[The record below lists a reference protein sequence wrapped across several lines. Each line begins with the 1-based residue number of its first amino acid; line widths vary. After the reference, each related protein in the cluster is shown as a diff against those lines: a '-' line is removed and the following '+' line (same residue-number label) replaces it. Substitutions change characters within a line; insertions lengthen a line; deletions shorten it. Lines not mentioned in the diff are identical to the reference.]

1 MKCINCGCELPEGA
15 RFCGNCGAPQPEHQQ
30 EEQQSGQQVQQ
41 RFCPHCGG
49 ANDAD
54 AVFCSI
60 CGKDMNGDGQP
71 VVEETMSKKVP
82 KKLIVGA
89 VGVVAAVVVIGGVV

>member
-60 CGKDMNGDGQP
+60 CGKELKEATGLPSAASFKHVSPAGA
-71 VVEETMSKKVP
+71 
-82 KKLIVGA
+82 A
-89 VGVVAAVVVIGGVV
+89 VGIEMRKF